1 MTPFGGVSKGKQLR
15 RAYFFKQ
22 ASGSGTTDDGGNT
35 AIDCIDPR
43 FLNVDHTKADM
54 EIVPKVLYSNDKAG
68 AL

>member
-1 MTPFGGVSKGKQLR
+1 M
-15 RAYFFKQ
+15 KQ

-54 EIVPKVLYSNDKAG
+54 EDVPKVLYSNDFKAG